1 MIDSLSVFLIGTV
14 LISCSENKKTYA
26 DYNDYPTPILA
37 DLWLDYNKEAIEF
50 KIWSP
55 TAEKVQLHLYIAGD
69 GGEPFTTHLM
79 DKHRRGIWKKQ
90 LNEKLNGTYYTYQ
103 VQVDGKW
110 LDETPGIYAQS
121 VGVNGK
127 RAMVLDL
134 ETTNPKDWEL
144 DQGPEINYTNEA
156 IIYELHIRDMTI
168 HPESGSSMPGK
179 YLGLVEESTKGPAG
193 VATGV
198 DHLKELGITHVHLLP
213 TYDHYSINETKLDS
227 PQFNW
232 GYDPNNYNVPE
243 GSFSSNPYK
252 AEVRIKEFKE
262 MVKTFHDNDIGVIL
276 DVVYN
281 HTGRTEDSNFNLETP
296 GYYYRHWDDG
306 KLSDAA
312 ACGNET
318 ASERAM
324 MRKFI
329 TESVVYWA
337 KEYHLDGFRFDLMGI
352 HDITTMNEITKALE
366 NVNPNIIIY
375 GEGWTAGDSPLT
387 IEKRALK
394 QNIMQMPKI
403 AAFSDDIRD
412 GLKGSVFDD
421 TSTGFISGAADTEE
435 SVKMGIV
442 GCIEHAQIDY
452 KFVNYS
458 DAPWTNEPWQSISY
472 VSCHDNHTIYDKLK
486 VSRRDAKEEEL
497 AAMVKL
503 GNAVVMTS
511 QGTAFMHAG
520 AEMLRTKKEEH
531 NSYNLPDSI
540 NQINWSWKVLN
551 SEVFTYHKNL
561 IALRKKHP
569 GFRMISAKDVRN
581 NLEFKKVEHGLISYQ
596 ISNHANGD
604 IWNNIFVIYNAKTK
618 AVNFDMDGA
627 WRLAVLGDEFYFD
640 GMEMLEAS
648 VEVPPLSMFVAFQK

>member
-1 MIDSLSVFLIGTV
+1 
-14 LISCSENKKTYA
+14 
-26 DYNDYPTPILA
+26 
-37 DLWLDYNKEAIEF
+37 
-50 KIWSP
+50 
-55 TAEKVQLHLYIAGD
+55 
-69 GGEPFTTHLM
+69 
-79 DKHRRGIWKKQ
+79 
-90 LNEKLNGTYYTYQ
+90 
-103 VQVDGKW
+103 
-110 LDETPGIYAQS
+110 
-121 VGVNGK
+121 
-127 RAMVLDL
+127 
-134 ETTNPKDWEL
+134 
-144 DQGPEINYTNEA
+144 
-156 IIYELHIRDMTI
+156 
-168 HPESGSSMPGK
+168 
-179 YLGLVEESTKGPAG
+179 
-193 VATGV
+193 
-198 DHLKELGITHVHLLP
+198 
-213 TYDHYSINETKLDS
+213 
-227 PQFNW
+227 
-232 GYDPNNYNVPE
+232 
-243 GSFSSNPYK
+243 
-252 AEVRIKEFKE
+252 
-262 MVKTFHDNDIGVIL
+262 
-276 DVVYN
+276 
-281 HTGRTEDSNFNLETP
+281 
-296 GYYYRHWDDG
+296 
-306 KLSDAA
+306 
-312 ACGNET
+312 
-318 ASERAM
+318 
-324 MRKFI
+324 
-329 TESVVYWA
+329 
-337 KEYHLDGFRFDLMGI
+337 
-352 HDITTMNEITKALE
+352 
-366 NVNPNIIIY
+366 
-375 GEGWTAGDSPLT
+375 
-387 IEKRALK
+387 
-394 QNIMQMPKI
+394 MQMPKI